1 MTTSTSLNLL
11 ALFKTA
17 LLRSGMDAPAGAV
30 SGLTPPAKALYVAG
44 AAHAIPRGSVL
55 YVVPSDRD
63 LEQTVSDVAFFLSA
77 LEGLS
82 PDAAER
88 AVLPFP
94 SHEID
99 PYRGMAPHF
108 GVVSARARALY
119 GLSTGAVRVVV
130 ASAPALAPRVSA
142 PDRLRNASVDLK
154 PGVDIAPADLAE
166 LLVDAGFTRVDPAD
180 ERGEFALRGGI
191 LDIYPASGSAP
202 VRLEFLGDTI
212 ETLRTYDPAT
222 QRSIAP
228 IDQLTVVPL
237 VDRLGEDLS
246 ASIFDYV
253 ARAKESRIL
262 VSEPDEVQA
271 NLDKHAEQ
279 TYRSF
284 EEVSASR
291 RGDRTRREPETDFF
305 DVDDEDDEEA
315 DVASGFSRTVGD
327 AVQGVPSPGPML
339 PPSELFID
347 VETVA
352 SRLESGTALTE
363 LGVEEPAR
371 SGRVHI
377 RVQPTVELHGRIP
390 D

>member
-1 MTTSTSLNLL
+1 MSTSTSLNLL

-17 LLRSGMDAPAGAV
+17 LVRSGMDAPARAA

-44 AAHAIPRGSVL
+44 AAHAIPRGAVL

-63 LEQTVSDVAFFLSA
+63 LEQTVADVTFFLSA

-82 PDAAER
+82 PEAAER

-119 GLSTGAVRVVV
+119 GLSAGTVRVVI
-130 ASAPALAPRVSA
+130 ASAPALAPRVSG
-142 PDRLRNASVDLK
+142 PERLLNASIDLK
-154 PGVDIAPADLAE
+154 PGLDIAPSDLGE
-166 LLVDAGFTRVDPAD
+166 LLIDAGFTREDPAD

-191 LDIYPASGSAP
+191 LDVYPASGGAP

-237 VDRLGEDLS
+237 RRSTGRRSIRQHLRLSRACKGIQSPRLRARRSAGEPRE
-246 ASIFDYV
+246 AF
-253 ARAKESRIL
+253 RAGSSKL
-262 VSEPDEVQA
+262 
-271 NLDKHAEQ
+271 
-279 TYRSF
+279 
-284 EEVSASR
+284 
-291 RGDRTRREPETDFF
+291 
-305 DVDDEDDEEA
+305 
-315 DVASGFSRTVGD
+315 
-327 AVQGVPSPGPML
+327 
-339 PPSELFID
+339 
-347 VETVA
+347 
-352 SRLESGTALTE
+352 
-363 LGVEEPAR
+363 
-371 SGRVHI
+371 
-377 RVQPTVELHGRIP
+377 
-390 D
+390 